1 MYYTLFSY
9 AAVSEM
15 SELYV
20 TGDVL
25 LTRKK
30 MPKKAIN
37 SNIFSVAFQ
46 HEGTELK
53 GPFNKPALIRLKQLK
68 VNEPFELSKTN

>member
-1 MYYTLFSY
+1 MYYILFSY
-9 AAVSEM
+9 AAVSEI

-25 LTRKK
+25 LTHKK

-46 HEGTELK
+46 HKGTELK
-53 GPFNKPALIRLKQLK
+53 GPLNKPALLRLKQLQ
-68 VNEPFELSKTN
+68 VNEPTWLSKTN